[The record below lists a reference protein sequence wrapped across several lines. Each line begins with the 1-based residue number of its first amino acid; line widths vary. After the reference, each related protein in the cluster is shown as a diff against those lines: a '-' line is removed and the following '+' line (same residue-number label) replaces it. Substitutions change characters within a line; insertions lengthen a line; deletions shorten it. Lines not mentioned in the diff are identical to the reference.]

1 MELIKRNEEK
11 KRSVFYTGQSYIK
24 CWDDVKPQWISEHV
38 KLLNTLV
45 PNYVIEHGGN
55 WIEFNIV
62 HGTLANTVEHTDDY
76 CKMIYNFCK
85 AQIEETKP
93 YVHGDWVLSNM
104 IITDNGIKM
113 IDWDN
118 VGIYDKILVEQKLE
132 KDLISA
138 FGKERFER
146 IK

>member
-1 MELIKRNEEK
+1 MDLVKSNTEK
-11 KRSVFYTGQSYIK
+11 KRSVFFTGHSYVK
-24 CWDDVKPQWISEHV
+24 AWDDICPQWIADHV
-38 KLLNTLV
+38 KLLDKV
-45 PNYVIEHGGN
+45 MPGYVIEHGGN
-55 WIEFNIV
+55 WIEFNIIE
-62 HGTLANTVEHTDDY
+62 GTLANTIEHTDEY
-76 CKMIYNFCK
+76 CKSIYEFCLN
-85 AQIEETKP
+85 QIEATKP

-104 IITDNGIKM
+104 IITQDGIKM

-118 VGIYDKILVEQKLE
+118 VGIYDEQTVKEKLE